1 MILSRDDIVWVR
13 AEDGQLTP
21 FDERQLAGSIQR
33 AAELVGHRDWLVAES
48 VAAAIHHYMVECTGE
63 QTIAASKVAS
73 IAVKL
78 LAMLGYVEISQ
89 AYARRGERTEIRLD
103 EMLAQ
108 ASGGFE
114 LGFFRQLDTALRAVA
129 DEELSIVRLCGL
141 RACVMQLRG
150 AHRWGASCRQLAE
163 EIVGHVRTRAS
174 NIRPDHAGALRLAVL
189 E

>member
-1 MILSRDDIVWVR
+1 MILSRDDIAWVR

-21 FDERQLAGSIQR
+21 FDEGRLAESIQR
-33 AAELVGHRDWLVAES
+33 AAELVGHHDCLVAES
-48 VAAAIHHYMVECTGE
+48 VATAIHHYTVECTGE

-73 IAVKL
+73 IVVKV
-78 LAMLGYVEISQ
+78 LAMLGYVDISQ

-163 EIVGHVRTRAS
+163 EIVGYVRTRVS
-174 NIRPDHAGALRLAVL
+174 NIRPDHAAALRLAVL

>member
-1 MILSRDDIVWVR
+1 MILSRDDIAWVR

-21 FDERQLAGSIQR
+21 FDEGRLAESIHST
-33 AAELVGHRDWLVAES
+33 AELVGHRDWWLAES
-48 VAAAIHHYMVECTGE
+48 VAAAIHHYVVECTGE
-63 QTIAASKVAS
+63 HTIAASKVVS
-73 IAVKL
+73 TAVNV

-163 EIVGHVRTRAS
+163 EIVGYVRTRVS
-174 NIRPDHAGALRLAVL
+174 NIRPDHAAALRLAVL